1 MIARAVLLLLAA
13 VAARGADNA
22 PSAPKLS
29 FVNDIVPIF
38 TKSGCANSNCHG
50 SIRGQN
56 GLKLSLFG
64 YEPELDYQAIVKDQ
78 NGRRVDLANPG
89 NSLVLRKPTFQVPHG
104 GGERFKSGSLEYNAI
119 VDWIRSGASY
129 DSPGSPRLQT
139 VTVTPGELT
148 LVGLGSHRQ
157 LSVTGTYTNG
167 ATEDLSRKVQYSPN
181 DESVVAV
188 SPAGEITARR
198 AGETAIMVRTLGKA
212 IAARIAVIENPP
224 LKDYPETPRNN
235 FIDDLVFAKLRRLNI
250 VPSPLSSDEE
260 FVRRVYLDVVGL
272 LPSLE
277 ETREF
282 LASTDPRKR
291 AVLIDRLLERPE
303 FAEVW
308 ATRFSDLFRVGLLDQ
323 GHKGGRLMYTWLRNS
338 IAADKPYNEF
348 ATELLTASGNL
359 FFQPTANFYY
369 VTEFSEP
376 ENIATNISQVFLG
389 VRLECARCH
398 NHPWEKWTQD
408 DFWGFA
414 AFFGRMG
421 IKDTYQNDESQVLL
435 KAKGEV
441 LHPKTKKPVEPKYLD
456 GPGETEG
463 PDEDIR
469 EKLAAWMTAPGNPW
483 FARAIVNRVVKHYL
497 GRGLVEPVD
506 DFRVTNPPSNE
517 ALLNTLAQDFVQNG
531 YHLRH
536 TIRLLLNSRVYQLSS
551 RLNETNRGDQINY
564 SRYYPKRLMAE
575 QLIDAVSQVTGGP
588 EKYRG
593 QMLGT
598 RAMSIPQG
606 APSYFLQ
613 TCGRVKAREVICE
626 RDNQPDMA
634 QAMHLIS
641 GATLQRQ
648 TTAKGGALDKWL
660 ADPALNDEEIGR
672 RLFVSALARQPDSR
686 ELALALEP
694 IRAKGPASRRQAFE
708 DVMWALFNSKE
719 FLYNH

>member
-1 MIARAVLLLLAA
+1 MTAPGRRAS
-13 VAARGADNA
+13 R
-22 PSAPKLS
+22 PSA
-29 FVNDIVPIF
+29 
-38 TKSGCANSNCHG
+38 
-50 SIRGQN
+50 
-56 GLKLSLFG
+56 
-64 YEPELDYQAIVKDQ
+64 
-78 NGRRVDLANPG
+78 
-89 NSLVLRKPTFQVPHG
+89 
-104 GGERFKSGSLEYNAI
+104 
-119 VDWIRSGASY
+119 
-129 DSPGSPRLQT
+129 
-139 VTVTPGELT
+139 VTPGELT
-148 LVGLGSHRQ
+148 LVGIGSHRQ

-167 ATEDLSRKVQYSPN
+167 ASEDLTRKVQYSPN

-224 LKDYPETPRNN
+224 LKDYPGNAAQQ
-235 FIDDLVFAKLRRLNI
+235 LHRRPGI
-250 VPSPLSSDEE
+250 REASPAEHRAITAFLG
-260 FVRRVYLDVVGL
+260 RRVCPARLSRCGRACCRL
-272 LPSLE
+272 WK
-277 ETREF
+277 RR
-282 LASTDPRKR
+282 ASSSHRQIPRKR
-291 AVLIDRLLERPE
+291 AILIDRLLERPE

-435 KAKGEV
+435 RPKAKSST
-441 LHPKTKKPVEPKYLD
+441 PRPRRPCQPKYLD
-456 GPGETEG
+456 GPSETEG

-483 FARAIVNRVVKHYL
+483 FARAIVNRMVKHYL

-517 ALLNTLAQDFVQNG
+517 ALLDALAQDFVRNG
-531 YHLRH
+531 YSLRH

-551 RLNETNRGDQINY
+551 EPNETNRGDQLNY

-575 QLIDAVSQVTGGP
+575 QLDRCHLAGD
-588 EKYRG
+588 
-593 QMLGT
+593 
-598 RAMSIPQG
+598 RACRKNI
-606 APSYFLQ
+606 AA
-613 TCGRVKAREVICE
+613 TCWARV
-626 RDNQPDMA
+626 P
-634 QAMHLIS
+634 
-641 GATLQRQ
+641 
-648 TTAKGGALDKWL
+648 
-660 ADPALNDEEIGR
+660 
-672 RLFVSALARQPDSR
+672 
-686 ELALALEP
+686 
-694 IRAKGPASRRQAFE
+694 
-708 DVMWALFNSKE
+708 
-719 FLYNH
+719 

>member
-1 MIARAVLLLLAA
+1 MIAHIAFLLLAA
-13 VAARGADNA
+13 APLRGADGVT
-22 PSAPKLS
+22 PKLS

-56 GLKLSLFG
+56 GFKLSLFG

-78 NGRRVDLANPG
+78 NGRRIDLANPAT
-89 NSLVLRKPTFQVPHG
+89 SLVLRKPTFQVPHG
-104 GGERFKSGSLEYNAI
+104 GGERFKSGSLEYDAI
-119 VDWIRSGASY
+119 LDWIRSGASY

-139 VTVTPGELT
+139 ISVSPGELT
-148 LVGLGSHRQ
+148 IIGIGSRRQ
-157 LSVTGTYTNG
+157 LSVTGIYTNG
-167 ATEDLSRKVQYSPN
+167 STEDLTRKVQYSPN
-181 DESVVAV
+181 DESVVTVGA
-188 SPAGEITARR
+188 SGEITARR

-212 IAARIAVIENPP
+212 IAARIAVIENQP
-224 LKDYPETPRNN
+224 LKKYPVTTSNN
-235 FIDDLVFAKLRRLNI
+235 FVDDLVFAKLRRLNI
-250 VPSPLSSDEE
+250 VPSSLSSDEE
-260 FVRRVYLDVVGL
+260 FVRRVYLDVTGL

-282 LASTDPRKR
+282 LASPDPRKR
-291 AVLIDRLLERPE
+291 ATLIDRLLERPE

-369 VTEFSEP
+369 ITEFSEP

-408 DFWGFA
+408 DFWGVA

-441 LHPKTKKPVEPKYLD
+441 LHPKTKKPVQPKYLD

-469 EKLAAWMTAPGNPW
+469 EKLARWMTAPGNPW

-497 GRGLVEPVD
+497 GRALVEPVD

-517 ALLNTLAQDFVQNG
+517 ALLDALAQDFVRNG

-536 TIRLLLNSRVYQLSS
+536 TIRLLLNSRVYQLASQP
-551 RLNETNRGDQINY
+551 NDTNRGDQVNY

-575 QLIDAVSQVTGGP
+575 QLIDAISQVTGVP

-613 TCGRVKAREVICE
+613 TFGRVKAREVICE
-626 RDNQPDMA
+626 RDSQPDMA
-634 QAMHLIS
+634 QTMHLIS
-641 GATLQRQ
+641 GETLQRQ
-648 TTAKGGALDKWL
+648 ITAKSGTLDRWL
-660 ADPALNDEEIGR
+660 ADSSLGDEEIAH
-672 RLFVSALARQPDSR
+672 RLFVSVLARQPDSR

-694 IRAKGPASRRQAFE
+694 IRAKGAGSRRQAFE
-708 DVMWALFNSKE
+708 DVLWALFNSKE